1 MSLFD
6 WMMRRNQRP
15 GAESIVPAAA
25 DNPGVNTPGSPPPT
39 QPSATPQAASEPPS
53 ADPYSAADF
62 LPISRAEIVEAGQ
75 GGALLR
81 NMWFGRRDLIPP
93 ADDPRTRIIDRAL
106 VTHGLL
112 TPEELA
118 EIHRVGD
125 EMQRLKPD
133 LDQIQIKAGLAGA
146 AAVRAYRAAK
156 Q

>member
-15 GAESIVPAAA
+15 GAEPIVPAAPENA
-25 DNPGVNTPGSPPPT
+25 GVNTPASPPPAP
-39 QPSATPQAASEPPS
+39 PSATPQAAAEPA

-62 LPISRAEIVEAGQ
+62 LPISRAEIVQAGQ

-93 ADDPRTRIIDRAL
+93 ADDPRTNIIDRAL

-125 EMQRLKPD
+125 EMQRLRPTID
-133 LDQIQIKAGLAGA
+133 NIQL
-146 AAVRAYRAAK
+146 
-156 Q
+156 

>member
-15 GAESIVPAAA
+15 GAEPIAPPEGTSPAAPAPPAETRGA
-25 DNPGVNTPGSPPPT
+25 DAPRSPSPPAA
-39 QPSATPQAASEPPS
+39 QPQP
-53 ADPYSAADF
+53 ADPYSASDF
-62 LPISRAEIVEAGQ
+62 LPISRAEIVAAGQ

-118 EIHRVGD
+118 EIH
-125 EMQRLKPD
+125 
-133 LDQIQIKAGLAGA
+133 
-146 AAVRAYRAAK
+146 
-156 Q
+156 